1 MKGARTPPRRT
12 WAEMDHDDALLLEE
26 IVRRSRVEQR
36 GPIAEFLAK
45 KQAEQG
51 RQTSS
56 NYRTALVRFRDFLG
70 EDATVGDV
78 SEAAGFRYLEHLRA
92 QGLAD
97 NSVATYLKAVK
108 AFTRWMHK
116 KGWTERD
123 RFEDGEHPLWGGRSP
138 YDLARG
144 CRLRHHPDML
154 ELFTLLLGVLRS
166 ALRRHTDLAVENLLL
181 RHQLAVALRSRS
193 RPRFRRRDKL
203 L

>member
-1 MKGARTPPRRT
+1 MRGAQTARRRT

-26 IVRRSRVEQR
+26 IVRRSRVEER

-51 RQTSS
+51 PQTSS

-92 QGLAD
+92 EGLAD

-123 RFEDGEHPLWGGRSP
+123 RFEDVKQPP
-138 YDLARG
+138 
-144 CRLRHHPDML
+144 
-154 ELFTLLLGVLRS
+154 FV
-166 ALRRHTDLAVENLLL
+166 
-181 RHQLAVALRSRS
+181 
-193 RPRFRRRDKL
+193 RP
-203 L
+203 